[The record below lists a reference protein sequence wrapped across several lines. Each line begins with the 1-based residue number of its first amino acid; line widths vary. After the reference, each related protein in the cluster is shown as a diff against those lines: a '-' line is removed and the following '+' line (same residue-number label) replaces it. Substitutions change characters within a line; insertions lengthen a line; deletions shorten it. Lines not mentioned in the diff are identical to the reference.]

1 LASPPDEAS
10 FYSISRLAVA
20 LSAKGWPKKS
30 SFCPQLARHDDG
42 QRHCQ
47 SKPEEIAKMKPL
59 IAGLLASALIT
70 GTAKAV
76 ECSDLPQD
84 VMDKVLIEAAQ
95 RNPDNMERR
104 ERFIDIAVHDLKIEL
119 ATREALRRR
128 QQQQQPQAK

>member
-1 LASPPDEAS
+1 MCW
-10 FYSISRLAVA
+10 RN
-20 LSAKGWPKKS
+20 KS
-30 SFCPQLARHDDG
+30 SFCPQQTRHDDG

-59 IAGLLASALIT
+59 IAGLLASVLIN

-84 VMDKVLIEAAQ
+84 VMDKLLIYADTKY
-95 RNPDNMERR
+95 PDPSERD
-104 ERFIDIAVHDLKIEL
+104 RFLDRAIHYTKIEI
-119 ATREALRRR
+119 AIKEAKRRQQQR